1 MNVLKL
7 PLASEAVDRSGEL
20 RTKPDELA
28 KLWKSAR
35 ILHFASGKFR
45 VKPNYELDFQ
55 SAEQIAKLRKD
66 AKFADGEELFL
77 GIDNGISYFAWC
89 SDAMDFESFETLENY
104 QTLRTLGDFLT
115 QLEMGLAI
123 HSQAIANWHHTHQF
137 CARCGAPTLS
147 ANGGSLRKCSTD
159 GSEHYPRTDG
169 AVIVLVKDDKD
180 RVLLGRQKVW
190 PEKRFSCFA
199 GFVEPGESFEQTVLR
214 EVFEESAIRVD
225 KITYLGSQPWPFP
238 ASIMISFSALATNP
252 AAAKA
257 DGEEIEEIIWLS
269 RNEIK
274 EKCGSGELLLPPI
287 ISVARA
293 MINAWYGPNA
303 KEELQGGESWRN

>member
-45 VKPNYELDFQ
+45 VKQNHELDFQ

-66 AKFADGEELFL
+66 EKFADGEELFL

-104 QTLRTLGDFLT
+104 QTLRTLGDFLS

-147 ANGGSLRKCSTD
+147 ANGGSLRKCSID

-169 AVIVLVKDDKD
+169 AVIVLVKDEKD
-180 RVLLGRQKVW
+180 RVLLGRQKIW

-214 EVFEESAIRVD
+214 EVFEESAIRAD
-225 KITYLGSQPWPFP
+225 QITYLGSQPWPFP

-257 DGEEIEEIIWLS
+257 DGEEIEEIIWLTREEMCAAVADQS
-269 RNEIK
+269 
-274 EKCGSGELLLPPI
+274 LTLPPGM
-287 ISVARA
+287 SVARK
-293 MINAWYGPNA
+293 MIEFWYEKNGA
-303 KEELQGGESWRN
+303 DVRDLLGK

>member
-20 RTKPDELA
+20 RLKPDELA

-45 VKPNYELDFQ
+45 VKQNFELDFQ
-55 SAEQIAKLRKD
+55 SADQIATLRND
-66 AKFADGEELFL
+66 AKFAQGEELFL

-89 SDAMDFESFETLENY
+89 SDAADFESFETLENY
-104 QTLRTLGDFLT
+104 QTLRTLGDYLS

-147 ANGGSLRKCSTD
+147 ANGGSLRKCSSD

-169 AVIVLVKDDKD
+169 AVIVLVKDNQD
-180 RVLLGRQKVW
+180 RVLLGRQKIW
-190 PEKRFSCFA
+190 PERRFSCFA

-214 EVFEESAIRVD
+214 EVFEESAIRLD
-225 KITYLGSQPWPFP
+225 SITYLGSQPWPFP
-238 ASIMISFSALATNP
+238 ASIMISFSGIALNP
-252 AAAKA
+252 ESAKA
-257 DGEEIEEIIWLS
+257 DGEEIEEIRWFTRDQMREAIVDKSLT
-269 RNEIK
+269 
-274 EKCGSGELLLPPI
+274 LPPGM
-287 ISVARA
+287 SVARK
-293 MINAWYGPNA
+293 MIEFWYEKDGA
-303 KEELQGGESWRN
+303 DVRDLIGK

>member
-20 RTKPDELA
+20 RLKPDELA

-45 VKPNYELDFQ
+45 VKPNFELDFQ
-55 SAEQIAKLRKD
+55 SADQIATLRND
-66 AKFADGEELFL
+66 ANFAHGEELFL

-89 SDAMDFESFETLENY
+89 SDAADFESFETLENY
-104 QTLRTLGDFLT
+104 QTLRTLGDYLS

-147 ANGGSLRKCSTD
+147 ANGGSLRKCSSD

-169 AVIVLVKDDKD
+169 AVIVLVKDNQD
-180 RVLLGRQKVW
+180 RVLLGRQKIW
-190 PEKRFSCFA
+190 PERRFSCFA

-214 EVFEESAIRVD
+214 EVFEESAIRLD
-225 KITYLGSQPWPFP
+225 SITYLGSQPWPFP
-238 ASIMISFSALATNP
+238 ASIMISFSGIAINP
-252 AAAKA
+252 ESAKA
-257 DGEEIEEIIWLS
+257 DGEEIEEIRWFTRDQMREAIVDKSLT
-269 RNEIK
+269 
-274 EKCGSGELLLPPI
+274 LPPGM
-287 ISVARA
+287 SVARK
-293 MINAWYGPNA
+293 MIEFWYEKDGA
-303 KEELQGGESWRN
+303 DVRDLIGK

>member
-28 KLWKSAR
+28 KLWTSAR

-45 VKPNYELDFQ
+45 VKQNHELDFQ

-66 AKFADGEELFL
+66 EKFADGEELFL

-104 QTLRTLGDFLT
+104 QTLRTLGDFLS

-147 ANGGSLRKCSTD
+147 ANGGSLRKCSID

-169 AVIVLVKDDKD
+169 AVIVLVKDEKD
-180 RVLLGRQKVW
+180 RVLLGRQKIW

-214 EVFEESAIRVD
+214 EVFEESAIRAD
-225 KITYLGSQPWPFP
+225 QITYLGSQPWPFP

-257 DGEEIEEIIWLS
+257 DGEEIEEIIWLTREEMCAAVADQS
-269 RNEIK
+269 
-274 EKCGSGELLLPPI
+274 LTLPPGM
-287 ISVARA
+287 SVARK
-293 MINAWYGPNA
+293 MIEFWYEKNGA
-303 KEELQGGESWRN
+303 DVRDLLGK

>member
-1 MNVLKL
+1 VNVLKL

-214 EVFEESAIRVD
+214 EVFEESGIKAD
-225 KITYLGSQPWPFP
+225 EITYLGSQPWPFP
-238 ASIMISFSALATNP
+238 ASIMISFSAIATNP

-257 DGEEIEEIIWLS
+257 DGEEIEEIIWLTREEMCAAIANQS
-269 RNEIK
+269 
-274 EKCGSGELLLPPI
+274 LTLPPGM
-287 ISVARA
+287 SVARK
-293 MINAWYGPNA
+293 MIEFWYEKNGA
-303 KEELQGGESWRN
+303 DIRDLLGK

>member
-1 MNVLKL
+1 
-7 PLASEAVDRSGEL
+7 
-20 RTKPDELA
+20 
-28 KLWKSAR
+28 
-35 ILHFASGKFR
+35 
-45 VKPNYELDFQ
+45 
-55 SAEQIAKLRKD
+55 
-66 AKFADGEELFL
+66 
-77 GIDNGISYFAWC
+77 
-89 SDAMDFESFETLENY
+89 MDFESFETLENY

-137 CARCGAPTLS
+137 CARCGAPTSS
-147 ANGGSLRKCSTD
+147 ANGGSVRKCSTD

-214 EVFEESAIRVD
+214 EVFEESAIRAD

-257 DGEEIEEIIWLS
+257 DGEEIEEIIWLTREEMCAAIANQS
-269 RNEIK
+269 
-274 EKCGSGELLLPPI
+274 LTLPPGM
-287 ISVARA
+287 SVARK
-293 MINAWYGPNA
+293 MIEFWYEKNGA
-303 KEELQGGESWRN
+303 DIRDLLGK

>member
-20 RTKPDELA
+20 RIKPDELA

-45 VKPNYELDFQ
+45 VKPNFELDFQ
-55 SAEQIAKLRKD
+55 SADQIATLRND
-66 AKFADGEELFL
+66 ANFAQGEELFL

-89 SDAMDFESFETLENY
+89 SDAADFESFETLENY
-104 QTLRTLGDFLT
+104 QTLRTLGDYLS

-169 AVIVLVKDDKD
+169 AVIVLVKDNQD
-180 RVLLGRQKVW
+180 RVLLGRQKIW
-190 PEKRFSCFA
+190 PERRFSCFA

-214 EVFEESAIRVD
+214 EVFEESAIRLD
-225 KITYLGSQPWPFP
+225 SITYLGSQPWPFP
-238 ASIMISFSALATNP
+238 ASIMISFSGIALNP
-252 AAAKA
+252 ESAKA
-257 DGEEIEEIIWLS
+257 DGEEIEEIRWFARDQMREAIVDKSLT
-269 RNEIK
+269 
-274 EKCGSGELLLPPI
+274 LPPGM
-287 ISVARA
+287 SVARK
-293 MINAWYGPNA
+293 MIEFWYEKDGA
-303 KEELQGGESWRN
+303 EVRDLIGK

>member
-1 MNVLKL
+1 
-7 PLASEAVDRSGEL
+7 
-20 RTKPDELA
+20 LA

-55 SAEQIAKLRKD
+55 SAEQIAQLRKD

-214 EVFEESAIRVD
+214 EVFEESAIRAD

-257 DGEEIEEIIWLS
+257 DGEEIEEIIWLTREEMCAAIANQS
-269 RNEIK
+269 
-274 EKCGSGELLLPPI
+274 LTLPPGM
-287 ISVARA
+287 SVARK
-293 MINAWYGPNA
+293 MIEFWYEKNGA
-303 KEELQGGESWRN
+303 DVRDLLGK

>member
-20 RTKPDELA
+20 RLKPDELA

-45 VKPNYELDFQ
+45 VKPTYELDFQ
-55 SAEQIAKLRKD
+55 SADQIAQLRKD
-66 AKFADGEELFL
+66 SKFADGEELFL
-77 GIDNGISYFAWC
+77 GIDKGIAYFAWC
-89 SDAMDFESFETLENY
+89 SDASDFESFETQENY
-104 QTLRTLGDFLT
+104 QTLRTLGDFLS

-169 AVIVLVKDDKD
+169 AVIVLVKDEND
-180 RVLLGRQKVW
+180 RVLLGRQKIW

-225 KITYLGSQPWPFP
+225 SITYLGSQPWPFP
-238 ASIMISFSALATNP
+238 ASIMISFSAIATNP
-252 AAAKA
+252 DEAKA
-257 DGEEIEEIIWLS
+257 DGEEIEEIRWLTREEMREAIANKS
-269 RNEIK
+269 
-274 EKCGSGELLLPPI
+274 LTLPPGM
-287 ISVARA
+287 SVARK
-293 MINAWYGPNA
+293 MIEFWYEKNGA
-303 KEELQGGESWRN
+303 DIRDLLGK